1 MGGHGRG
8 VGTLITDVGRF
19 RPEDPDELVYA
30 ALACP
35 LCLRS
40 EEVRFTASL
49 EGYDPHIDCECPW
62 CLESWLVYLD
72 PQQALRFALLTVRV
86 GG

>member
-1 MGGHGRG
+1 M
-8 VGTLITDVGRF
+8 ITDVARF
-19 RPEDPDELVYA
+19 RPDDPDELVRA

-35 LCLRS
+35 LCLRAD
-40 EEVRFTASL
+40 EVGFTVSL
-49 EGYDPHIDCECPW
+49 EDYDPHIDCECPW
-62 CLESWLVYLD
+62 CLERWLVYLD

>member
-1 MGGHGRG
+1 M
-8 VGTLITDVGRF
+8 IADVARF
-19 RPEDPDELVYA
+19 RPDDPDELVVA

-40 EEVRFTASL
+40 EEVHFAAAL
-49 EGYDPHIDCECPW
+49 EGYDPRVECECPS
-62 CLESWLVYLD
+62 CLERWQVYLN
-72 PQQALRFALLTVRV
+72 PQQVLRFGLLTARA